1 MRLSWAGQAV
11 FSGLVAVVTADVLPP
26 DDIPLMCVTICG
38 PIVELTSK
46 CDVHGQRLV
55 KRTPW
60 VPKLAVEP
68 PEEEEDPLRVEPRQ
82 VGGDHDEGLEKR
94 SFSIIR
100 AAPTSFPF
108 ELTATAPIEAQPS
121 STSTTSVRITS
132 STSVETAADQ
142 VATLST
148 RTSTATTSFS
158 SSSRSTTTVSLPTRS
173 MLRET
178 VATTSS
184 AVWSDGQQTGQLYAH
199 NDPEQDCVCN
209 NKSFDVAK
217 IAALCHDCIV
227 VDGHKQNNMDM
238 IMKACNF
245 TALTYTPDEDSAAD
259 NIRVE
264 ATRPTA
270 LASAEGSSTH
280 TGVGAEAA
288 VSRRFMVGCLLLGL
302 ALVI

>member
-11 FSGLVAVVTADVLPP
+11 LSGLVAIVTADVLPP

-46 CDVHGQRLV
+46 CDVHGQRLL
-55 KRTPW
+55 KRTTPW

-68 PEEEEDPLRVEPRQ
+68 LEEDDEVVQLLPRQ
-82 VGGDHDEGLEKR
+82 DGGDDDKGLEKR

-108 ELTATAPIEAQPS
+108 ELTATAPLEAEP
-121 STSTTSVRITS
+121 STSSVW
-132 STSVETAADQ
+132 SVETAADQ

-148 RTSTATTSFS
+148 RTSTTTSFS
-158 SSSRSTTTVSLPTRS
+158 SSSRSTTTTAVSVPTTRS
-173 MLRET
+173 VLHET

-184 AVWSDGQQTGQLYAH
+184 AGWSGGEQTGQLYSH
-199 NDPEQDCVCN
+199 KDPEQECVCN
-209 NKSFDVAK
+209 NDSFDVAK

-245 TALTYTPDEDSAAD
+245 TDLSYTPDEDSAAD
-259 NIRVE
+259 NIRVV

-270 LASAEGSSTH
+270 LASTEAPSTN
-280 TGVGAEAA
+280 TGAGVEPATQRQVLIVG
-288 VSRRFMVGCLLLGL
+288 FLLGL
-302 ALVI
+302 ALVV

>member
-11 FSGLVAVVTADVLPP
+11 LSGLVALVTADVLPP

-46 CDVHGQRLV
+46 CDVHGQRLL
-55 KRTPW
+55 KRTTPW

-68 PEEEEDPLRVEPRQ
+68 PEEEIVQIEPRQ
-82 VGGDHDEGLEKR
+82 DEDDGDGRGMEKR

-108 ELTATAPIEAQPS
+108 ELTATAPLEEQP
-121 STSTTSVRITS
+121 STSTSTS
-132 STSVETAADQ
+132 SMWSVETAADQ

-148 RTSTATTSFS
+148 RTSTTTSFS
-158 SSSRSTTTVSLPTRS
+158 SSSRSTTTVPVPTTRS
-173 MLRET
+173 VLHET
-178 VATTSS
+178 VPATSS
-184 AVWSDGQQTGQLYAH
+184 AGWSGGEQTGQLYSH
-199 NDPEQDCVCN
+199 KDPEQECVCN
-209 NKSFDVAK
+209 NESFDVAK

-227 VDGHKQNNMDM
+227 VDGHKQNNMNL

-245 TALTYTPDEDSAAD
+245 TELSYTPDKDSAAD

-270 LASAEGSSTH
+270 WASTEGASTN
-280 TGVGAEAA
+280 TGVGVEPQRK
-288 VSRRFMVGCLLLGL
+288 VVIVGFFLGL
-302 ALVI
+302 ALVVLSL

>member
-11 FSGLVAVVTADVLPP
+11 LSGLVAIVTADVLPP

-46 CDVHGQRLV
+46 CDVHGQRLL
-55 KRTPW
+55 KRTTPW

-68 PEEEEDPLRVEPRQ
+68 LEEVEEPVLVEPRQ
-82 VGGDHDEGLEKR
+82 DGEGLEKR

-108 ELTATAPIEAQPS
+108 ELTATAPLEEAQPS
-121 STSTTSVRITS
+121 TS
-132 STSVETAADQ
+132 SMWSVETAADQ

-148 RTSTATTSFS
+148 RTSTTT
-158 SSSRSTTTVSLPTRS
+158 SSSRSTTTTVSLPTRS
-173 MLRET
+173 VLHET

-184 AVWSDGQQTGQLYAH
+184 AGWSGGEQTGQLYSH
-199 NDPEQDCVCN
+199 KDPEQECVCN
-209 NKSFDVAK
+209 NESFDVAK

-245 TALTYTPDEDSAAD
+245 TELSYTINNDSAAD

-270 LASAEGSSTH
+270 LASTEAPSTN
-280 TGVGAEAA
+280 TGVGVEPDT
-288 VSRRFMVGCLLLGL
+288 RRQVMIVGLLLSL
-302 ALVI
+302 ALAI

>member
-11 FSGLVAVVTADVLPP
+11 FSGLVAIVTADVLPP

-46 CDVHGQRLV
+46 CDVHGERLL
-55 KRTPW
+55 KRTTPW

-68 PEEEEDPLRVEPRQ
+68 PEEEVVQVEPRQ
-82 VGGDHDEGLEKR
+82 DGEGVEKR

-108 ELTATAPIEAQPS
+108 ELTATAPLEEAQPS
-121 STSTTSVRITS
+121 TS
-132 STSVETAADQ
+132 SMWSVETASDQ

-148 RTSTATTSFS
+148 RTSTTASFS

-173 MLRET
+173 VLHET

-184 AVWSDGQQTGQLYAH
+184 AGWSGGEQTGQLYSH
-199 NDPEQDCVCN
+199 KDPEQQCVCN
-209 NKSFDVAK
+209 NTSFDVAK

-227 VDGHKQNNMDM
+227 VDGHKQNNMDK

-245 TALTYTPDEDSAAD
+245 TELSYTIDDDSAAD

-270 LASAEGSSTH
+270 MASTEAPSTN
-280 TGVGAEAA
+280 TGVGVEPDT
-288 VSRRFMVGCLLLGL
+288 RRQVMIVGLLLSL
-302 ALVI
+302 ALVV

>member
-11 FSGLVAVVTADVLPP
+11 LSGLVAIVTADVLPP

-46 CDVHGQRLV
+46 CDVHGQRLL
-55 KRTPW
+55 KRTTPW

-68 PEEEEDPLRVEPRQ
+68 LEEEVVQVEPRQ
-82 VGGDHDEGLEKR
+82 DGEGVEKR

-108 ELTATAPIEAQPS
+108 ELTATAPLEEAQPS
-121 STSTTSVRITS
+121 TS
-132 STSVETAADQ
+132 SMWSVETAADQ

-148 RTSTATTSFS
+148 RTSTTTSFS

-173 MLRET
+173 VLHET

-184 AVWSDGQQTGQLYAH
+184 AGWSGGEQTGQLYSH
-199 NDPEQDCVCN
+199 KDPEQECVCN

-245 TALTYTPDEDSAAD
+245 TELSYTIDDDSAAD

-270 LASAEGSSTH
+270 LASTEAPSTN
-280 TGVGAEAA
+280 TGIGVEPAVQRRVMIVG
-288 VSRRFMVGCLLLGL
+288 LLLSL
-302 ALVI
+302 ALAV